1 MTANGQSQTVTGN
14 SVKFQNITGPS
25 VSVSIV
31 VTVGRNSSDPI
42 TNEFQIEQPTTTQEQ
57 TTRQSETT
65 TDNNRRQNNNSNNEQ
80 TTQER
85 RNR

>member
-65 TDNNRRQNNNSNNEQ
+65 TENNRRNDSNNEQ